1 MRGFVFV
8 AKSQSFVRKMEM
20 SLDLR
25 LPAAASHWFAPIEPR
40 LAPLFCLVL
49 LAGSCALASFA
60 FACATPFAAF
70 AVVASS
76 LLPLVPALL
85 VMTGAWLVNQ
95 AIGFGALDYPLDLH
109 TALWGLAIGVAALV
123 STVESKLL
131 LHSQGRRDPAALGV
145 AIFGAYAA
153 FEVALFAFT
162 LMLGGA
168 GAFKLPIILRL
179 GLLNLLWL
187 IGLVAAC
194 AAVRLLSST
203 GGRRTAS

>member
-1 MRGFVFV
+1 MSCPFGGF
-8 AKSQSFVRKMEM
+8 
-20 SLDLR
+20 LR
-25 LPAAASHWFAPIEPR
+25 
-40 LAPLFCLVL
+40 V
-49 LAGSCALASFA
+49 GQFA

-123 STVESKLL
+123 STVEFKLL